1 MSPHHRHPHSAGPQ
15 PAVSASRGAL
25 LSTVIHLWP
34 YIWPADR
41 RDLKGRVIAAMV
53 MLVAAKL
60 ATIAV
65 PFTFKWATDALAGQ
79 GSAPVA
85 ASAWLVWAVAAPI
98 AMTIAYGGMR
108 ILMALLQQMRDGLF
122 AKVAMHAVRR
132 LAYRTFVHM
141 HELSLRFHLE
151 RKTGGLTRVL
161 ERGRNAIETIVRMVI
176 LQLSPTIIE
185 VVLVAGVLLWQ
196 FDWRY
201 VAVILV
207 TVTAYMLFTYR
218 ATEWRIGIRRK
229 MNDSDTDANVK
240 AIDSLLNYETVKYF
254 GAEEREAARYDRS
267 MARYEDASVQAY
279 TSLAVLNAGQ
289 AVIFTIGLAVSM
301 VMCAFEIK
309 AGTKTVGDFV
319 LINAMM
325 IQLYQPLNF
334 MGMVYREIKQAVTD
348 IEIMFSILSRAPEI
362 MDAPGA
368 RPLAVGN
375 GTIKF
380 ENVSFSYE
388 LERRILKGIS
398 FEVPAGKTVAVVGP
412 SGAGKSTISR
422 LLFRFYDLKGGR
434 ILIDGQDI
442 AHVTQKSLRQA
453 IGMVPQD
460 TVLFN
465 DTIRYN
471 IRYGRW
477 EASDAEVE
485 EAARLAQI
493 DNFIRLAPLGYETEV
508 GERGLKLSGGE
519 KQRVAIARTI
529 LKAPPILVLDE
540 ATSAL
545 DSHTEK
551 EIQDALDRVSTGRT
565 TLVIAHR
572 LSTIVGADEIIVLD
586 QGEIA
591 ERGTHH
597 ALLVKG
603 GLYASMWN
611 RQREAE
617 EAREKLARADEPTA
631 APNRNPPAIEDEAA
645 MPAAPTVVPAAAAE

>member
-1 MSPHHRHPHSAGPQ
+1 MTDHHHRSAEQKPS
-15 PAVSASRGAL
+15 VSAESGSL
-25 LSTVIHLWP
+25 LGTVIHLWP
-34 YIWPADR
+34 YIWPSDR
-41 RDLKGRVIAAMV
+41 RDLKVRIIGAMG
-53 MLVAAKL
+53 LLLAAKL
-60 ATIAV
+60 ATVAV
-65 PFTFKWATDALAGQ
+65 PFTYKWATDALAGS

-85 ASAWLVWAVAAPI
+85 ASDWLLWVLAAPI

-108 ILMALLQQMRDGLF
+108 ILMASLTQLRDGLF
-122 AKVAMHAVRR
+122 AKVSMHAVRR
-132 LAYRTFVHM
+132 LAFRTFVHM

-176 LQLSPTIIE
+176 LQLSPTIVELALI
-185 VVLVAGVLLWQ
+185 VAVLMWQ

-201 VAVILV
+201 VVVILI
-207 TVTAYMLFTYR
+207 TVAVYMTYTYH

-229 MNDSDTDANVK
+229 MNESDTDANVK

-254 GAEEREAARYDRS
+254 SAEEREAERYDRS
-267 MARYEDASVQAY
+267 MARYEDASVKAY
-279 TSLAVLNAGQ
+279 TSLAILNAGQ
-289 AVIFTIGLAVSM
+289 AVIFTFGLAAAM
-301 VMCAFEIK
+301 VMCAYEIQ

-348 IEIMFSILSRAPEI
+348 IELMFSILSRDPEI
-362 MDAPGA
+362 KDVAEA
-368 RPLAVGN
+368 LPLKVSSGN
-375 GTIKF
+375 LRF
-380 ENVSFSYE
+380 EDIIFSYE
-388 LERRILKGIS
+388 PERRILKGIN

-422 LLFRFYDLKGGR
+422 LLFRFYDLSGGR

-442 AHVTQKSLRQA
+442 AKVTQKSLRKA

-485 EAARLAQI
+485 EAASLAQI
-493 DNFIRLAPLGYETEV
+493 DSLIRLAPKGYETEV

-551 EIQDALDRVSTGRT
+551 EIQDALERVSKGRT

-586 QGEIA
+586 QGEIV
-591 ERGTHH
+591 ERGTHF
-597 ALLVKG
+597 ALLAQK
-603 GLYASMWN
+603 GLYESMWN

-617 EAREKLARADEPTA
+617 EAREKLARAAEDEG
-631 APNRNPPAIEDEAA
+631 APNRNPPPVEDAITAADKPMEA
-645 MPAAPTVVPAAAAE
+645 PADAAE

>member
-1 MSPHHRHPHSAGPQ
+1 
-15 PAVSASRGAL
+15 L
-25 LSTVIHLWP
+25 
-34 YIWPADR
+34 
-41 RDLKGRVIAAMV
+41 
-53 MLVAAKL
+53 
-60 ATIAV
+60 
-65 PFTFKWATDALAGQ
+65 
-79 GSAPVA
+79 APV
-85 ASAWLVWAVAAPI
+85 

-108 ILMALLQQMRDGLF
+108 ILMAALTQLRDGLF

-132 LAYRTFVHM
+132 LAFRTFVHM

-176 LQLSPTIIE
+176 LQLSPTIVE
-185 VVLVAGVLLWQ
+185 LVLIVGVLMWQ

-201 VAVILV
+201 VVVILITV
-207 TVTAYMLFTYR
+207 TVYMTYTYY

-229 MNDSDTDANVK
+229 MNESDTDANVK

-254 GAEEREAARYDRS
+254 SAEMREAERYDRS
-267 MARYEDASVQAY
+267 MARYEHASVKAY

-289 AVIFTIGLAVSM
+289 AVIFTIGLGAAM
-301 VMCAFEIK
+301 VMCAYEVQ

-334 MGMVYREIKQAVTD
+334 MGMVYREIKQAITD
-348 IEIMFSILSRAPEI
+348 IELMFSILARDPEI
-362 MDAPGA
+362 KDVPGA
-368 RPLAVGN
+368 QPLAVANGN
-375 GTIKF
+375 VRF
-380 ENVSFSYE
+380 EDVVFSYE
-388 LERRILKGIS
+388 ADRRILKGIS

-412 SGAGKSTISR
+412 SGAGKSTLSR
-422 LLFRFYDLKGGR
+422 LLFRFYDLSGGR

-442 AHVTQKSLRQA
+442 AKVTQESLRRT

-477 EASDAEVE
+477 EASNDEVE
-485 EAARLAQI
+485 AAAGLAQI
-493 DNFIRLAPLGYETEV
+493 DRLIQLAPKGYETEV

-551 EIQDALDRVSTGRT
+551 EIQDALERVSKGRT

-586 QGEIA
+586 QGEIV
-591 ERGTHH
+591 ERGTHF
-597 ALLVKG
+597 ALLAKN
-603 GLYASMWN
+603 GLYESMWN

-617 EAREKLARADEPTA
+617 EAREKLARAAADEVT
-631 APNRNPPAIEDEAA
+631 PNRNPPPVEDAI
-645 MPAAPTVVPAAAAE
+645 TAAAGLAEAPADAAE

>member
-1 MSPHHRHPHSAGPQ
+1 MTDTHVRSTHAYKREVSTQSAE
-15 PAVSASRGAL
+15 L
-25 LSTVIHLWP
+25 LPTLRHLWP

-41 RDLKGRVIAAMV
+41 ADLRLRVLMAIG
-53 MLVAAKL
+53 LLFLAKL
-60 ATIAV
+60 ATLAV
-65 PFTFKWATDALAGQ
+65 PFTFKWATDALTGH
-79 GSAPVA
+79 GSAPVEPN
-85 ASAWLVWAVAAPI
+85 SWLTWVIAAPI
-98 AMTIAYGGMR
+98 AMTLAYGGMR
-108 ILMALLQQMRDGLF
+108 VLMALLTQARDGFF

-132 LAYRTFVHM
+132 LAMLTFVHM
-141 HELSLRFHLE
+141 HQLSLRFHLD

-161 ERGRNAIETIVRMVI
+161 ERGRNGIETIVRMVI
-176 LQLSPTIIE
+176 LQLVPTILELALI
-185 VVLVAGVLLWQ
+185 VPVLLWQ

-201 VAVILV
+201 VAVIV
-207 TVTAYMLFTYR
+207 ATVVVYGLYTYY

-229 MNDSDTDANVK
+229 MNDSDSDANTK

-254 GAEEREAARYDRS
+254 SAEEREAQRYDKS
-267 MARYEDASVQAY
+267 MARYEHASVKAY

-289 AVIFTIGLAVSM
+289 AAIFTTGLALVM
-301 VMCAFEIK
+301 VMCAYGIRG
-309 AGTKTVGDFV
+309 GTNSVGDFV
-319 LINAMM
+319 MINAMM

-334 MGMVYREIKQAVTD
+334 MGMVYREIKQAVID
-348 IEIMFSILSRAPEI
+348 IESMFAILGRDPEI
-362 MDAPGA
+362 KDRPQAPALRVGQGA
-368 RPLAVGN
+368 VR
-375 GTIKF
+375 F
-380 ENVSFSYE
+380 ENVVFAYE
-388 LERRILKGIS
+388 PSRPILRGLS
-398 FEVPAGKTVAVVGP
+398 FEVPAGRTVAIVGP

-422 LLFRFYDLKGGR
+422 LLFRFYDVSGGR

-442 AHVTQKSLRQA
+442 REVTQKSVREA

-477 EASDAEVE
+477 DASDEEVE

-493 DNFIRLAPLGYETEV
+493 DGFIRMSPKGYETEV

-529 LKAPPILVLDE
+529 LKAPPILLLDE

-545 DSHTEK
+545 DSHTER
-551 EIQDALDRVSTGRT
+551 EIQDALERVSRNRT

-586 QGEIA
+586 RGTIV
-591 ERGTHH
+591 ERGTHYE
-597 ALLVKG
+597 LLARS

-617 EAREKLARADEPTA
+617 EAREKLARVGDDAS
-631 APNRNPPAIEDEAA
+631 APNREPPATDEPPDE
-645 MPAAPTVVPAAAAE
+645 PAISADAAE

>member
-1 MSPHHRHPHSAGPQ
+1 MTAHPPHGSKPDPRAG
-15 PAVSASRGAL
+15 ATREAL
-25 LSTVIHLWP
+25 LATLVNLWP
-34 YIWPADR
+34 YMWPSDR
-41 RDLKGRVIAAMV
+41 RDLKLRVLGAMV
-53 MLVAAKL
+53 LLLAAKL
-60 ATIAV
+60 ATMAV

-79 GSAPVA
+79 GSAPLA
-85 ASAWLVWAVAAPI
+85 ASDWVVWVLAAPI
-98 AMTIAYGGMR
+98 AMTVAYGGMR
-108 ILMALLQQMRDGLF
+108 IVMAVLTQLRDGLF

-132 LAYRTFVHM
+132 LAFRTFVHM

-161 ERGRNAIETIVRMVI
+161 ERGRNGIEIIVRMVI
-176 LQLSPTIIE
+176 VQLAPTVVE
-185 VVLVAGVLLWQ
+185 VALIVAVLMWQ

-201 VAVILV
+201 VVVILV
-207 TVTAYMLFTYR
+207 TVTLYMAFTYQ

-229 MNDSDTDANVK
+229 MNDSDTDANIK
-240 AIDSLLNYETVKYF
+240 AIDALLNYETVKYF
-254 GAEEREAARYDRS
+254 SAEEREAARYDRA
-267 MARYEDASVQAY
+267 MARYEDASVKAY

-289 AVIFTIGLAVSM
+289 AVIFTIGLGAAM
-301 VMCAFEIK
+301 VMCAYGIK
-309 AGTKTVGDFV
+309 AGTNTVGDFV

-348 IEIMFSILSRAPEI
+348 IEVMFSILSREPEI
-362 MDAPGA
+362 KDVPDAPA
-368 RPLAVGN
+368 LAVTQGH
-375 GTIKF
+375 IRF
-380 ENVSFSYE
+380 ENVRFSYE
-388 LERRILKGIS
+388 PERQILKGIS
-398 FEVPAGKTVAVVGP
+398 FEVPAGRTVAVVGP

-422 LLFRFYDLKGGR
+422 LLFRFYDLSGGR
-434 ILIDGQDI
+434 ITIDGQDI
-442 AHVTQKSLRQA
+442 SQITQKSLRQA

-465 DTIRYN
+465 DTIGYN
-471 IRYGRW
+471 IHYGRW
-477 EASDAEVE
+477 EASTAEVE

-493 DNFIRLAPLGYETEV
+493 DGFIRLAPKGYEAEV

-529 LKAPPILVLDE
+529 LKGPPILLLDE

-545 DSHTEK
+545 DSHTER
-551 EIQDALDRVSTGRT
+551 EIQDALDRVSRNRT

-586 QGEIA
+586 QGTIV
-591 ERGTHH
+591 ERGTHQN
-597 ALLVKG
+597 LLANN

-617 EAREKLARADEPTA
+617 AAREKLALIGEEVP
-631 APNRNPPAIEDEAA
+631 APNRNPPPVDDAISAS
-645 MPAAPTVVPAAAAE
+645 APLIAPVDAVE